1 MSVVVTSAIVLLVV
15 LLAIGSHNRLLRARR
30 KVLDAWRQVDL
41 QLRRRHDVVRRLLT
55 SVPDLSPVHG
65 LSLDAVTVARN
76 GAAAA
81 GGPAEAARKERELS
95 QALEDLSRSIAND
108 GQLEANQQLRLLR
121 DELVAAEHA
130 ITTAWQVYNELAIK
144 YNAAIRV
151 VPNNFIAAFGNFRP
165 AEPSSHADP

>member
-1 MSVVVTSAIVLLVV
+1 MAVVVTSAIVLLVV
-15 LLAIGSHNRLLRARR
+15 LLAIGGYNRLLVARR
-30 KVLDAWRQVDL
+30 KVLDAWRQVNL

-65 LSLDAVTVARN
+65 LPLDAVTAARN

-81 GGPAEAARKERELS
+81 GGPAEVARKERELS
-95 QALEDLSRSIAND
+95 QALEELYRSIEHDA
-108 GQLEANQQLRLLR
+108 QLVANQQLRLLR

-130 ITTAWQVYNELAIK
+130 IKTARQVYNELAVK

-151 VPNNFIAAFGNFRP
+151 VPNNVIAGFGNFRP
-165 AEPSSHADP
+165 AEPSPDP